1 MKPPLDSINSA
12 DWLVYAD
19 FCREQAD
26 RGESP
31 PRPPFI
37 IRQIAEVL
45 AWYER
50 REEEPLLYLAPGP
63 AGAATVRWLQGPPDE
78 WGARWCLGAP
88 PSGAADPPQESQMTN
103 PARRPHIAIN
113 WPGAA
118 WDFFAVL
125 LFAAISGRKA

>member
-1 MKPPLDSINSA
+1 MRPPLDSISST

-19 FCREQAD
+19 WCREQAD

-31 PRPPFI
+31 TRPPFVI
-37 IRQIAEVL
+37 HQIAEVL

-63 AGAATVRWLQGPPDE
+63 FGTTDVRWLQGPPDE
-78 WGARWCLGAP
+78 WGARWCLGAWP
-88 PSGAADPPQESQMTN
+88 GTGSDPLQESQMTN
-103 PARRPHIAIN
+103 PARRPHIAQN
-113 WPGAA
+113 WPGAC

-125 LFAAISGRKA
+125 LFAAASGRKA